1 MNVLR
6 YTNSTIYMI
15 VYLGITI
22 CIYIYIYIYE
32 YYKILHNNILSQYYN
47 MVQCKVKVG
56 FLKQLVTF
64 LLLSFFDPSYH

>member
-22 CIYIYIYIYE
+22 CIYIYIYIYS
-32 YYKILHNNILSQYYN
+32 LHNNILGQYYN
-47 MVQCKVKVG
+47 MVQCKMKVG
-56 FLKQLVTF
+56 FLKQLVKF
-64 LLLSFFDPSYH
+64 VLLSFFDPSYH